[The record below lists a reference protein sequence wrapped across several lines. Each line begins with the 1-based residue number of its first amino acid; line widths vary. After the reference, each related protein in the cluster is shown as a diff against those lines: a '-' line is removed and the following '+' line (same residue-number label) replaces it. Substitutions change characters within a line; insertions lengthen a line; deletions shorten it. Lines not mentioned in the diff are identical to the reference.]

1 LNDGTR
7 TDEATKQDKDRAA
20 VLAQGLE
27 RMDRLIKAVEESDDV
42 TWTTIRTSQLKE
54 ADEVRSWAAKN
65 GYRSI

>member
-1 LNDGTR
+1 
-7 TDEATKQDKDRAA
+7 
-20 VLAQGLE
+20 
-27 RMDRLIKAVEESDDV
+27 V